1 MSDMKK
7 ITLEDLIKR
16 KEQIEANK
24 KKRTTLY
31 IESLNGTITIEKP
44 SLDVLAKAQG
54 MDPVEGDKYLVYS
67 CVVEPNIK
75 DKQLQSI
82 YGCIEPYDI
91 VEKIFDE
98 LEIPKIA
105 KACMDLAGFK
115 NRVEVVD
122 AVKN

>member
-1 MSDMKK
+1 MKEMTK

-24 KKRTTLY
+24 KKRTALY
-31 IESLNGTITIEKP
+31 IESLNGIITIEKP

-54 MDPVEGDKYLVYS
+54 MEPIEGDKYLVYS
-67 CVVEPNIK
+67 CIVDPNLK
-75 DKQLQSI
+75 DKQLQSM

-91 VEKIFDE
+91 VEKVFDE

-105 KACMDLAGFK
+105 KACMDFAGFK
-115 NRVEVVD
+115 NRVEIVD
-122 AVKN
+122 TVKN